1 MSRTTRTML
10 SLAASLMLLSAMTMA
25 QAAAKNS
32 AKDTGKDKQQHSRL
46 SKAAFWRHHKDS
58 SKNAKPAKATP
69 AASKQAKT
77 AQVKPVSAKQ
87 VSGKPVTEKKDQKP
101 QQHASNTSKPA
112 TKNATKTAPVA
123 KKMKTQPAEGPD
135 KAPLKQ

>member
-1 MSRTTRTML
+1 ML

-32 AKDTGKDKQQHSRL
+32 AQDTGKDKQQHSRL
-46 SKAAFWRHHKDS
+46 SKAAFWRHDNDGG
-58 SKNAKPAKATP
+58 KNAKPAKATQ
-69 AASKQAKT
+69 ASSKQAKT

-87 VSGKPVTEKKDQKP
+87 AVVKNDQKP

-123 KKMKTQPAEGPD
+123 KKMKSQPAQGPD
-135 KAPLKQ
+135 KPPLKQ

>member
-1 MSRTTRTML
+1 MSRTTRRIL
-10 SLAASLMLLSAMTMA
+10 ILAASLMLLSAVTMA

-32 AKDTGKDKQQHSRL
+32 AKDTEKDKQQHSRL

-58 SKNAKPAKATP
+58 GKSAKPAKAMQ
-69 AASKQAKT
+69 ASSKQAKT

-87 VSGKPVTEKKDQKP
+87 VSAKPVTEKKDQKP
-101 QQHASNTSKPA
+101 QQNAGNTSKPA
-112 TKNATKTAPVA
+112 TKNTSKTAPVA
-123 KKMKTQPAEGPD
+123 KKMKTQPEQGPD